1 MSSLFQTLPRSIV
14 EKIVYYVTD
23 SSRQLFSG
31 TVVDLGSRPEL
42 LIPLLWACHGYRDI
56 VYSQYSAEYG
66 LHISRTGVF
75 GEWSAWPP
83 GLRKVVSPSLGLVSK
98 LEIIVDLHSV
108 LSGSA
113 LLDCVFPVAHSL
125 TCVFTGSS
133 EDGAMTGLFVER
145 VRRMVPMVRE
155 INVIV
160 PGRAGI
166 FGGGD
171 HFGCLV
177 SGLGRLVR
185 HVSFNS
191 FASVTLSGIS
201 DLVNFDYRVK
211 SGDISSALMVARQSA
226 RTLRSLGIGA
236 QDADISALVDVE
248 YPCLETLYLCLNN
261 LQEPFLV
268 TDFVVFPGLRRLSV
282 CSDYPFTDDT
292 LFRGNSATLEFLRF
306 MPGSGICDVIRR
318 YDVFTAA
325 SHPNLVRVK
334 LEQLPEDVSSHFGS
348 ASAYLEFAL
357 DVAPC
362 ASVRDLGDIP
372 PGVFTAQL
380 FAPYSCIRVLAL
392 STRLELLDVVAIIQM
407 LPWLSDL
414 YTRSVELGELGDRA
428 VDRVPERMASF
439 QRMEEFRCWHIQ
451 CWSIDMADVV
461 SVLGVALVCPRFNH
475 VAVAGSVHKR

>member
-66 LHISRTGVF
+66 IHISRTGVF

-125 TCVFTGSS
+125 TCVITGSS
-133 EDGAMTGLFVER
+133 EDGAMTDLFVER

-155 INVIV
+155 IKVIV

-185 HVSFNS
+185 H
-191 FASVTLSGIS
+191 
-201 DLVNFDYRVK
+201 
-211 SGDISSALMVARQSA
+211 
-226 RTLRSLGIGA
+226 
-236 QDADISALVDVE
+236 
-248 YPCLETLYLCLNN
+248 
-261 LQEPFLV
+261 
-268 TDFVVFPGLRRLSV
+268 
-282 CSDYPFTDDT
+282 
-292 LFRGNSATLEFLRF
+292 
-306 MPGSGICDVIRR
+306 
-318 YDVFTAA
+318 
-325 SHPNLVRVK
+325 
-334 LEQLPEDVSSHFGS
+334 
-348 ASAYLEFAL
+348 
-357 DVAPC
+357 
-362 ASVRDLGDIP
+362 
-372 PGVFTAQL
+372 
-380 FAPYSCIRVLAL
+380 
-392 STRLELLDVVAIIQM
+392 
-407 LPWLSDL
+407 
-414 YTRSVELGELGDRA
+414 
-428 VDRVPERMASF
+428 
-439 QRMEEFRCWHIQ
+439 
-451 CWSIDMADVV
+451 
-461 SVLGVALVCPRFNH
+461 
-475 VAVAGSVHKR
+475 